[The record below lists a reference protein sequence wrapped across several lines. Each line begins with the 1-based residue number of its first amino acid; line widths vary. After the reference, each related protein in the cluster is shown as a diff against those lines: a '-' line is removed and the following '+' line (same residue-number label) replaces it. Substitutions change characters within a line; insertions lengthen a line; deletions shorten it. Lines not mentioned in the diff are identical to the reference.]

1 MTVEELYGQMVD
13 TFQRETGLAL
23 AGDGDMAV
31 RLYAVAAQLYALYV
45 QADWVGR
52 QCVPQTAQGDYLDK
66 HAQLRGLER
75 RAATAAVGVLS
86 FETDHPPEA
95 DLSIPEGTVC
105 MTAAQV
111 RFETTEAGVLKAGQT
126 SAQVRA
132 RAVEPGAAGNAAA
145 GTVRAMAVAPVGVS
159 RCTNPEAFS
168 GGLDAEGDESLRERV
183 LETFRRM
190 PNGANAAFYQ
200 QEALSFPEVAA
211 ATVVARPRG
220 VGTVDVF
227 LATAAGLPDSGL
239 LEQVAAHLEER
250 REIAVDVQV
259 KAPEV
264 RTVDVS
270 VQVAAR
276 PGADFDTVRQAVESA
291 VRGRGELRPHRPGGR
306 CGGSGGRAA
315 TTGHTDGSGTGGDG
329 MSYGAYLREL
339 LRPLRIYGLEGTA
352 NGGELEAQG
361 KALDGVEAAMEEVQR
376 EMLIC
381 TAEGRGLEAV
391 EALLARKP
399 VAASLERRR
408 AALAALLR
416 IGGDSFTLTAI
427 NDNLKGCGLNAVAS
441 ETETPGVVEVRFPDV
456 PGIPDGF
463 ESMRAILEDI
473 LPCHL
478 DIRYVYWYITWAL
491 MEERFATWGDI
502 EKLGPTWE
510 ELEKMVRD

>member
-52 QCVPQTAQGDYLDK
+52 QCFPQTAQGDYLDK

-200 QEALSFPEVAA
+200 QGAMSFPEVAA
-211 ATVVARPRG
+211 AAVIPRPRG
-220 VGTVDVF
+220 VGTVDVVVST
-227 LATAAGLPDSGL
+227 ATGAPDSAL
-239 LEQVAAHLEER
+239 LEKLRAYFQAR
-250 REIAVDVQV
+250 REIAVEVQV
-259 KAPEV
+259 KAPEMK
-264 RTVDVS
+264 TVNVS
-270 VQVAAR
+270 LTVTPKA
-276 PGADFDTVRQAVESA
+276 GADKQAVLSA
-291 VRGRGELRPHRPGGR
+291 VEDRIQGWFDGRLLGQNILR
-306 CGGSGGRAA
+306 AKL
-315 TTGHTDGSGTGGDG
+315 
-329 MSYGAYLREL
+329 GALVY
-339 LRPLRIYGLEGTA
+339 
-352 NGGELEAQG
+352 
-361 KALDGVEAAMEEVQR
+361 GVEGVENYHISAPAADVEVDQD
-376 EMLIC
+376 ELPWLG
-381 TAEGRGLEAV
+381 TLTVTEAV
-391 EALLARKP
+391 
-399 VAASLERRR
+399 
-408 AALAALLR
+408 
-416 IGGDSFTLTAI
+416 
-427 NDNLKGCGLNAVAS
+427 
-441 ETETPGVVEVRFPDV
+441 
-456 PGIPDGF
+456 
-463 ESMRAILEDI
+463 
-473 LPCHL
+473 
-478 DIRYVYWYITWAL
+478 
-491 MEERFATWGDI
+491 
-502 EKLGPTWE
+502 
-510 ELEKMVRD
+510 

>member
-52 QCVPQTAQGDYLDK
+52 QCFPQTAQGDYLDK

-190 PNGANAAFYQ
+190 PNGANAAFYEQ
-200 QEALSFPEVAA
+200 GALSFDQVAA
-211 ATVVARPRG
+211 ASVLPRSRG
-220 VGTVDVF
+220 RGTVDV
-227 LATAAGLPDSGL
+227 
-239 LEQVAAHLEER
+239 VAATLE
-250 REIAVDVQV
+250 
-259 KAPEV
+259 
-264 RTVDVS
+264 
-270 VQVAAR
+270 
-276 PGADFDTVRQAVESA
+276 
-291 VRGRGELRPHRPGGR
+291 
-306 CGGSGGRAA
+306 
-315 TTGHTDGSGTGGDG
+315 G
-329 MSYGAYLREL
+329 MPDEEL
-339 LRPLRIYGLEGTA
+339 LGQLG
-352 NGGELEAQG
+352 
-361 KALDGVEAAMEEVQR
+361 QR
-376 EMLIC
+376 RCLAKRLPA
-381 TAEGRGLEAV
+381 AEGH
-391 EALLARKP
+391 P
-399 VAASLERRR
+399 
-408 AALAALLR
+408 
-416 IGGDSFTLTAI
+416 
-427 NDNLKGCGLNAVAS
+427 
-441 ETETPGVVEVRFPDV
+441 
-456 PGIPDGF
+456 F
-463 ESMRAILEDI
+463 EQRV
-473 LPCHL
+473 LP
-478 DIRYVYWYITWAL
+478 
-491 MEERFATWGDI
+491 
-502 EKLGPTWE
+502 
-510 ELEKMVRD
+510 

>member
-52 QCVPQTAQGDYLDK
+52 QCFPQTAQGDYLDK

-132 RAVEPGAAGNAAA
+132 L
-145 GTVRAMAVAPVGVS
+145 AVAPVGVS

-200 QEALSFPEVAA
+200 QEALSLPEVAA

-276 PGADFDTVRQAVESA
+276 PGADFNTVRQAVESA
-291 VRGRGELRPHRPGGR
+291 VRGWFDGRLLGQSVLRAQLGALIFGVEGVENYALTAPAADVAAAVDELPQLGTLTV
-306 CGGSGGRAA
+306 AA
-315 TTGHTDGSGTGGDG
+315 
-329 MSYGAYLREL
+329 
-339 LRPLRIYGLEGTA
+339 LEGTA
-352 NGGELEAQG
+352 
-361 KALDGVEAAMEEVQR
+361 
-376 EMLIC
+376 
-381 TAEGRGLEAV
+381 
-391 EALLARKP
+391 
-399 VAASLERRR
+399 
-408 AALAALLR
+408 
-416 IGGDSFTLTAI
+416 
-427 NDNLKGCGLNAVAS
+427 
-441 ETETPGVVEVRFPDV
+441 
-456 PGIPDGF
+456 
-463 ESMRAILEDI
+463 
-473 LPCHL
+473 
-478 DIRYVYWYITWAL
+478 
-491 MEERFATWGDI
+491 
-502 EKLGPTWE
+502 
-510 ELEKMVRD
+510 

>member
-52 QCVPQTAQGDYLDK
+52 QCFPQTAQGDYLDK

-132 RAVEPGAAGNAAA
+132 
-145 GTVRAMAVAPVGVS
+145 MAVAPVGVS

-200 QEALSFPEVAA
+200 QEALSLPEVAA

-276 PGADFDTVRQAVESA
+276 PGADFNTVRQAVESA
-291 VRGRGELRPHRPGGR
+291 VRGWFDGRLLGQSVLRAQLGALIFGVEGVENYALTAPAADVAAAVDELPQLGTLTV
-306 CGGSGGRAA
+306 AA
-315 TTGHTDGSGTGGDG
+315 
-329 MSYGAYLREL
+329 
-339 LRPLRIYGLEGTA
+339 LEGTA
-352 NGGELEAQG
+352 
-361 KALDGVEAAMEEVQR
+361 
-376 EMLIC
+376 
-381 TAEGRGLEAV
+381 
-391 EALLARKP
+391 
-399 VAASLERRR
+399 
-408 AALAALLR
+408 
-416 IGGDSFTLTAI
+416 
-427 NDNLKGCGLNAVAS
+427 
-441 ETETPGVVEVRFPDV
+441 
-456 PGIPDGF
+456 
-463 ESMRAILEDI
+463 
-473 LPCHL
+473 
-478 DIRYVYWYITWAL
+478 
-491 MEERFATWGDI
+491 
-502 EKLGPTWE
+502 
-510 ELEKMVRD
+510 

>member
-13 TFQRETGLAL
+13 TFQRETGMAL

-52 QCVPQTAQGDYLDK
+52 QCFPQTAQGDYLDK

-132 RAVEPGAAGNAAA
+132 RAVEPGAGGNAAV

-168 GGLDAEGDESLRERV
+168 GGLDAEGTRAAGAGAGDLSADAQRGQ
-183 LETFRRM
+183 RRLL
-190 PNGANAAFYQ
+190 PAGGPL
-200 QEALSFPEVAA
+200 LSEVAA

-239 LEQVAAHLEER
+239 LDRWRPIWRNAA
-250 REIAVDVQV
+250 
-259 KAPEV
+259 KSP
-264 RTVDVS
+264 
-270 VQVAAR
+270 
-276 PGADFDTVRQAVESA
+276 
-291 VRGRGELRPHRPGGR
+291 
-306 CGGSGGRAA
+306 
-315 TTGHTDGSGTGGDG
+315 
-329 MSYGAYLREL
+329 
-339 LRPLRIYGLEGTA
+339 
-352 NGGELEAQG
+352 
-361 KALDGVEAAMEEVQR
+361 
-376 EMLIC
+376 
-381 TAEGRGLEAV
+381 
-391 EALLARKP
+391 
-399 VAASLERRR
+399 
-408 AALAALLR
+408 
-416 IGGDSFTLTAI
+416 
-427 NDNLKGCGLNAVAS
+427 
-441 ETETPGVVEVRFPDV
+441 
-456 PGIPDGF
+456 
-463 ESMRAILEDI
+463 
-473 LPCHL
+473 
-478 DIRYVYWYITWAL
+478 
-491 MEERFATWGDI
+491 
-502 EKLGPTWE
+502 
-510 ELEKMVRD
+510 